1 MAKRLTS
8 VLGIDIGSETIKVCE
23 IRSQGREPVVTAMG
37 LIATPEGSVDHTGI
51 FNPEA
56 VAAAIKQVLSN
67 SAATVQ
73 PAVVTITGQASV
85 LVRTLEVP
93 KMNPTEL
100 KEHMQWEINRNIPF
114 AESTVVSDFK
124 PLGNDDP
131 NSPNMDVVMAIS
143 PQSSI
148 DTLVTCLKKAGRQ
161 PAGIDVEPLSLART
175 LQKNYDDLY
184 PTSTVC
190 LVDIG
195 AKTTSINMYL
205 GAKLLMPRQ
214 VPLGGELFTKAIAD
228 ALAIGMGE
236 AETRKRDRFEIPE
249 SAAVVQATPFGTVGS
264 TQEFQPYN
272 PFSDEPLPAFAPE
285 QPTQMGYGGAAAF
298 DPMADFNTPL
308 ESAEPVAPA
317 EPDLTP
323 APAEPDITPAVQD
336 VEAARL
342 FAAVAPVL
350 EEFVAE
356 VRRSV
361 DYFQSRGGHLDVV
374 LLCGGGSKMRGLA
387 QYMSKSLGL
396 TCDNYDPL
404 RRLNVNARKLPPE
417 FTDEH
422 RAEFAVA
429 LGNGLYIFF
438 D

>member
-8 VLGIDIGSETIKVCE
+8 VLGIDIGSDTIKVCE
-23 IRSQGREPVVTAMG
+23 VKSQGREPVITAMG

-51 FNPEA
+51 YNPDA
-56 VAAAIKQVLSN
+56 VAGAIKEALSN

-73 PAVVTITGQASV
+73 SAVVTITGQASV

-114 AESTVVSDFK
+114 AESTVVSDYK
-124 PLGNDDP
+124 PLGDDDP

-148 DTLVTCLKKAGRQ
+148 DALITCVKRAGRA
-161 PAGIDVEPLSLART
+161 PAAIDVEPLSLART
-175 LQKNYDDLY
+175 LQTNYDDLY
-184 PTSTVC
+184 ASSTVC
-190 LVDIG
+190 VVDIG
-195 AKTTSINMYL
+195 SKTTSINMYR

-228 ALAIGMGE
+228 NLTIGIGE
-236 AETRKRDRFEIPE
+236 AEAMKRDRLEIPD
-249 SAAVVQATPFGTVGS
+249 SAAAAHGGAAFGTVGS

-272 PFSDEPLPAFAPE
+272 PFSDEPLPAFTPE
-285 QPTQMGYGGAAAF
+285 PTTQPGYGGAAAF
-298 DPMADFNTPL
+298 DPLADLN
-308 ESAEPVAPA
+308 APVAPP
-317 EPDLTP
+317 EDVTP
-323 APAEPDITPAVQD
+323 PPPAAPPAEDLTPAVQD
-336 VEAARL
+336 SESAKL
-342 FAAVAPVL
+342 FTAIAPVL

-361 DYFQSRGGHLDVV
+361 DYFQSRGGQLDVV

-387 QYMSKSLGL
+387 NYMTKSLGL
-396 TCDNYDPL
+396 RCDNYDPL
-404 RRLNVNARKLPPE
+404 RRLNVNARKLPPD
-417 FTDEH
+417 FAAEH
-422 RAEFAVA
+422 GPEFAVA